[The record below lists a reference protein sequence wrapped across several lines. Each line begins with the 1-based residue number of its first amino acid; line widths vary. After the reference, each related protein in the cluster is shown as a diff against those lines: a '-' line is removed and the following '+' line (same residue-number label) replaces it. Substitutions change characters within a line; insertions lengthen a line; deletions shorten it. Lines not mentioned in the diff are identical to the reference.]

1 MIYNDL
7 YNVCEQKY
15 KGLRAVPRQTCKKK
29 KLPNPYKQG
38 YIDGS

>member
-15 KGLRAVPRQTCKKK
+15 KGLRAVPRQTSKKK
-29 KLPNPYKQG
+29 KTVNP
-38 YIDGS
+38 

>member
-7 YNVCEQKY
+7 YNVCVQKY

-29 KLPNPYKQG
+29 KTVKP
-38 YIDGS
+38 